1 MTKVTRCSKM
11 DDNGDDNYD
20 DDDDGYEDDDN
31 NDGDDTDVGRCWED

>member
-11 DDNGDDNYD
+11 DDNDDDNYD
-20 DDDDGYEDDDN
+20 DDDGYDDDN

>member
-20 DDDDGYEDDDN
+20 DDDGNEDDGN
-31 NDGDDTDVGRCWED
+31 NDGDDTDVGRCRED

>member
-1 MTKVTRCSKM
+1 MTRCSKM
-11 DDNGDDNYD
+11 DDNSDDNY

>member
-20 DDDDGYEDDDN
+20 DDDGNEDDGN

>member
-1 MTKVTRCSKM
+1 MTKVKRCSKM
-11 DDNGDDNYD
+11 DDNADDNY

>member
-11 DDNGDDNYD
+11 DDNDDDNYD
-20 DDDDGYEDDDN
+20 DGDGYEDDDN

>member
-20 DDDDGYEDDDN
+20 DDDGYEDDDN
-31 NDGDDTDVGRCWED
+31 NDGDDKDVGRCWED

>member
-1 MTKVTRCSKM
+1 MTKVTRCSTM
-11 DDNGDDNYD
+11 FDNGDDNY

>member
-1 MTKVTRCSKM
+1 MTRCSKM
-11 DDNGDDNYD
+11 DDNCDDNY

>member
-20 DDDDGYEDDDN
+20 DDDGNEDDGN
-31 NDGDDTDVGRCWED
+31 NDGDDTDVGRCREY